1 MHGLPAV
8 PEDVYLQIAGTGSL
22 MRPTVRTI
30 PSSAASVMNIYG
42 STGDLYQHLR
52 PAATRFQQPV
62 IRNQSSVAAPHPHLL
77 ERTSSVSSALD
88 AGSMAIYGTIRR
100 GAPIPYR
107 HPPPPYNSI
116 GGVIPAATS
125 PTRPFHPVH
134 PVQQQQHPP
143 RYFPAQS
150 NPSAAQEFYHG
161 YPSGSGTIPLPAKR
175 QSTYGVPSTTSSPTS
190 ITAAAA
196 ATTTITTTTTLS
208 SSSSSSSSSSR
219 FPPPPPH
226 KDEREAPEG
235 ASSSPGLTH
244 DVTM

>member
-1 MHGLPAV
+1 M
-8 PEDVYLQIAGTGSL
+8 QIAGSSASL
-22 MRPTVRTI
+22 MRPTTMPRTPATSTTSI
-30 PSSAASVMNIYG
+30 LNIYG

-52 PAATRFQQPV
+52 PVATRFQHPV
-62 IRNQSSVAAPHPHLL
+62 MRNPHPHLL

-88 AGSMAIYGTIRR
+88 AGSMAIYGSIRR

-107 HPPPPYNSI
+107 HPPPPYNNSA
-116 GGVIPAATS
+116 GMTGMTTIPAAAATTTS
-125 PTRPFHPVH
+125 PTRPFHPQH
-134 PVQQQQHPP
+134 PQHPP

-175 QSTYGVPSTTSSPTS
+175 QSTYGVPS
-190 ITAAAA
+190 
-196 ATTTITTTTTLS
+196 S
-208 SSSSSSSSSSR
+208 SSSSSSSSTSA
-219 FPPPPPH
+219 PPTAPTAPTPPAPPPPH

>member
-1 MHGLPAV
+1 
-8 PEDVYLQIAGTGSL
+8 
-22 MRPTVRTI
+22 MRPTIRT
-30 PSSAASVMNIYG
+30 PSSAGSVMNIYG

-52 PAATRFQQPV
+52 PTATRFQQPV
-62 IRNQSSVAAPHPHLL
+62 IRNPVASGHPHIL

-100 GAPIPYR
+100 GVPIPYR
-107 HPPPPYNSI
+107 HPPPPYNSA
-116 GGVIPAATS
+116 GGLNPAATS
-125 PTRPFHPVH
+125 PTRPFHPQQQQ
-134 PVQQQQHPP
+134 QQQQHPHPPP

-175 QSTYGVPSTTSSPTS
+175 QSTYGVPSTT
-190 ITAAAA
+190 
-196 ATTTITTTTTLS
+196 TTS
-208 SSSSSSSSSSR
+208 SSSSSSSGPAPTTTSSSPR
-219 FPPPPPH
+219 FPTPVPPH